1 MHFLRRISGQRH
13 VSKLNTFNVFSNSL
27 YFGFV
32 VFIEPLIQQIEL
44 VHDSCNCNLE
54 LPLGSLPVL

>member
-1 MHFLRRISGQRH
+1 MHFLRRISDQRH
-13 VSKLNTFNVFSNSL
+13 VSKLNPFNLLSNGL
-27 YFGFV
+27 YFGSV
-32 VFIEPLIQQIEL
+32 VFIEALVQQIEL